1 MSNPDT
7 NQASEVEA
15 ELMQTMDNLNG
26 LFRRAAIIVYNFERS
41 FVINV
46 KEVSGKGLTAEEAR
60 KKWGLE

>member
-1 MSNPDT
+1 MTDT

-15 ELMQTMDNLNG
+15 ELMQIMDNLNE
-26 LFRRAAIIVYNFERS
+26 LSRRASIEAYNFERS
-41 FVINV
+41 FVENV